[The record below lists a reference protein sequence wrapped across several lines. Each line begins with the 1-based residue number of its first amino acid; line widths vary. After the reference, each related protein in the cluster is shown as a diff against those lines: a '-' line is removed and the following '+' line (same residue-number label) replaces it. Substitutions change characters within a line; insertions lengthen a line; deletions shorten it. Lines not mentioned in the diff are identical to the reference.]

1 MSTTVRGWQHA
12 LVIPMLGRQSKEDL
26 GLAGQPSWPT
36 GRFNKRS
43 YLVSKNVESN
53 RGRSLALTPALSMCI
68 HKALLS
74 PC

>member
-26 GLAGQPSWPT
+26 GLAGQPGWPT

-43 YLVSKNVESN
+43 YLVSSQK
-53 RGRSLALTPALSMCI
+53 MW
-68 HKALLS
+68 KAIEEGAWL
-74 PC
+74 